1 MGEQEF
7 KMHCEDLLCRD
18 LLSEIV
24 LVGFGTLIVISL
36 LLFLMAVFTH
46 A

>member
-1 MGEQEF
+1 
-7 KMHCEDLLCRD
+7 MHCEDLLCRD

-24 LVGFGTLIVISL
+24 LVGFGTLILVSL
-36 LLFLMAVFTH
+36 LLFLTAVLTR